1 MRIIKFIWDFRG
13 PTAAATAEHHLV
25 HLKEFCAAENIAA
38 EAFGTLA
45 HNDFIAEAFVA
56 ASESYLELI
65 RDRLKPHR
73 ASLYNTDSS
82 T

>member
-1 MRIIKFIWDFRG
+1 MRVIKFIWDFRG

-25 HLKEFCAAENIAA
+25 HLKEFCAAENIPT

-45 HNDFIAEAFVA
+45 HNDFIAEAYVA
-56 ASESYLELI
+56 TSEAYFNLI

-73 ASLYNTDSS
+73 ASLYKTDSS
-82 T
+82 A